1 MSNYGQNDPNQPYDP
16 NNSGGNDPYGQ
27 QGQQGQQP
35 QYGQQGQPY
44 GQPQYGDQYGQQG
57 SEGYGAAPGY
67 SPMPGGGGPVGTP
80 PPNNLALAIIST
92 VLCCLPL
99 GIYAIIQATKV
110 NSLWQQGD
118 VAGAQDASEKA
129 KKFSIYAIVI
139 GFVVGIISLI
149 LQVAVL
155 NSTNS

>member
-16 NNSGGNDPYGQ
+16 NNSGNDPY
-27 QGQQGQQP
+27 GQQP
-35 QYGQQGQPY
+35 QYGQQGDY
-44 GQPQYGDQYGQQG
+44 GQQPQYGDQSQYGQQ
-57 SEGYGAAPGY
+57 GYGAAPGY

-80 PPNNLALAIIST
+80 PPNNLALAIVST

-110 NSLWQQGD
+110 NTLWQQGD

-129 KKFSIYAIVI
+129 KKFSII
-139 GFVVGIISLI
+139 GMVVGLVVSVIYFIFLLTVGNAS
-149 LQVAVL
+149 
-155 NSTNS
+155 S